1 MKSVLILILLLL
13 FDYLKAG
20 EIDGRGVVC
29 NIYGD
34 TIGYF
39 FEGDR
44 THEYKL
50 TCGDK
55 KIELTKKDIGK
66 YFTNENY
73 IYFGDVKIDRKRLKY
88 QKYSSFR
95 GDCKAFKNLEEF
107 KKGFDIE
114 SLTEGNKIWI
124 YLVNYKKAYFTVS
137 YYIICGRIVV

>member
-50 TCGDK
+50 TGGDK
-55 KIELTKKDIGK
+55 KLELTKKDIGK

-73 IYFGDVKIDRKRLKY
+73 IYFGDVKIDRKSLKY

-95 GDCKAFKNLEEF
+95 GDCKAFKNLEKF

-114 SLTEGNKIWI
+114 SLTEGNKI
-124 YLVNYKKAYFTVS
+124 
-137 YYIICGRIVV
+137 

>member
-1 MKSVLILILLLL
+1 MKSLLILTLLLL
-13 FDYLKAG
+13 FNYLKAG
-20 EIDGRGVVC
+20 EIDGRGVIC

-50 TCGDK
+50 TGGDK
-55 KIELTKKDIGK
+55 KLELTKKDIGK

-73 IYFGDVKIDRKRLKY
+73 IYFGDVKIDRKSLKY

-114 SLTEGNKIWI
+114 SLTEGNKI
-124 YLVNYKKAYFTVS
+124 
-137 YYIICGRIVV
+137 

>member
-1 MKSVLILILLLL
+1 MKSILIISLL
-13 FDYLKAG
+13 FIFNYLKAG

-50 TCGDK
+50 TGGNK
-55 KIELTKKDIGK
+55 KLELTKKDIGK

-73 IYFGDVKIDRKRLKY
+73 IYFGDVKIDRKNLKY

-95 GDCKAFKNLEEF
+95 GDCKAFKSLDEF
-107 KKGFDIE
+107 KKGFDIK
-114 SLTEGNKIWI
+114 SLTEGNKI
-124 YLVNYKKAYFTVS
+124 
-137 YYIICGRIVV
+137 